1 MCKIILHNNL
11 RQLKTKN
18 KKIYHLKPKK
28 QPCSYQVPIINLS
41 DFEIDTTCLKYELH
55 NSLID
60 KNKFIKRD
68 LGVELKSLAS
78 SVDTFVPQECK

>member
-1 MCKIILHNNL
+1 M
-11 RQLKTKN
+11 
-18 KKIYHLKPKK
+18 
-28 QPCSYQVPIINLS
+28 PIISLS
-41 DFEIDTTCLKYELH
+41 DFESDTTCLKYGLH